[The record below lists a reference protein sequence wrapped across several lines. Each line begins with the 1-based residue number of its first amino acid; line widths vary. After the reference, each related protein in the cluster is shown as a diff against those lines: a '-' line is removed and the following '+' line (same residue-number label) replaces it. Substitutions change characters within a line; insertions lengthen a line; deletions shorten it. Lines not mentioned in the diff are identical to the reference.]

1 MRTVYR
7 SRVPHETK
15 HKEADRLREAGQLDA
30 AIALYTE
37 AIAVKATDERTFNN
51 RGLCFMLQGD
61 LDKAISDFTEAI
73 RLAPY
78 VSFAYGNRA
87 VAYERLGEQ
96 DKSDAD
102 ARAGAR
108 VRQQYE
114 GQ

>member
-1 MRTVYR
+1 
-7 SRVPHETK
+7 
-15 HKEADRLREAGQLDA
+15 
-30 AIALYTE
+30 
-37 AIAVKATDERTFNN
+37 
-51 RGLCFMLQGD
+51 MLQGD